1 MKTIT
6 VRKWLGLLG
15 LLGLLV
21 AVPSAVAQQTV
32 SQQDVIIG
40 VNEVIEDDLIV
51 GANTFVL
58 DGTVKGDLIVGATTI
73 TINGTVEGD
82 LMAGG
87 QSVVINGRVLDDVR
101 IAGASL
107 TLGSA
112 AQVGDDLIAL
122 GYSFETKP
130 ESKVGG
136 NLYFAGAQSRLAG
149 NVAHDVWVDAGGLEL
164 LGTVDGNVDASVD
177 TAEATPPFPPFAFT
191 PNMPAIPTF
200 AWGLTV
206 GEQANVAGDL
216 NYHSPTPFRVPV
228 GTVIGNVTSEIVAV
242 TADATTNPA
251 PAVLSLAWF
260 LNHLQRLIGLL
271 VVGVLL
277 VWLFPLCMATVND
290 DLRQRPWPSLGWGLV
305 TIPAFALL
313 IMVTLFVM
321 IALAALLGIL
331 TLGGLSATVV
341 FIGLLLL
348 FAVSLFFALA
358 VAYFAKIVV
367 SMVVGQWLLE
377 RVYPDGAQHRFWPLL
392 TGLLL
397 FVVLTAVPYIGG
409 WVSFGVTLF
418 GLGALWLGGMDYLR
432 QRQVTPK
439 AATPTGKPA
448 IQPA

>member
-1 MKTIT
+1 
-6 VRKWLGLLG
+6 
-15 LLGLLV
+15 
-21 AVPSAVAQQTV
+21 
-32 SQQDVIIG
+32 
-40 VNEVIEDDLIV
+40 
-51 GANTFVL
+51 
-58 DGTVKGDLIVGATTI
+58 
-73 TINGTVEGD
+73 
-82 LMAGG
+82 
-87 QSVVINGRVLDDVR
+87 
-101 IAGASL
+101 
-107 TLGSA
+107 LGS
-112 AQVGDDLIAL
+112 
-122 GYSFETKP
+122 
-130 ESKVGG
+130 VGG
-136 NLYFAGAQSRLAG
+136 NVEA
-149 NVAHDVWVDAGGLEL
+149 
-164 LGTVDGNVDASVD
+164 TVD
-177 TAEATPPFPPFAFT
+177 TAEAAPAFPPFAFT
-191 PNMPAIPTF
+191 PNAPAIPTF

-206 GEQANVAGDL
+206 GPQAHILGDL
-216 NYHSPTPFRVPV
+216 NYHSPATMRVPV
-228 GTVIGNVTSEIVAV
+228 GTVIGNVTSEIVAA
-242 TADATTNPA
+242 TADTTTNTA

-260 LNHLQRLIGLL
+260 LDHLQRLIGLL
-271 VVGVLL
+271 VVGTLL
-277 VWLFPLCMATVND
+277 VWLFPFCMETVND
-290 DLRQRPWPSLGWGLV
+290 ELRQRPWASLGWGIV

-321 IALAALLGIL
+321 IALAALLGML

-367 SMVVGQWLLE
+367 SIVVGQWLLE

-439 AATPTGKPA
+439 AATPTGKAA